1 MARRAR
7 RVLLGLGVA
16 LGLVAAAGGG
26 AMLGCGSTGG
36 ARRSAG
42 GGAESPEASGPC
54 PSEAPAPAV
63 LPGVRPEERTAAHW
77 IARSPEPDAVVLS
90 AEDIARHQSAFRAA
104 HEASP
109 DDDPLTHEDLR
120 QAPARALVEHEL
132 AERLAYLRDRVEDGR
147 YVAANGEQLSG
158 EAARAFDAP
167 SAIPPLLDELRRVE
181 QDATLWCGPRA
192 EGLYQG
198 PKPDL
203 AFDRNVCSTVRK
215 GEIVRVMARWSG
227 GMQLVRTPYAF
238 GWLAGDSELSE
249 PLGRGE
255 IDDALQPRR
264 RDLTRRA
271 LLEEAFRYLDSPYGW
286 GGKDGGR
293 DCSRFVMDV
302 FSSFGLDLPRH
313 SSGQAK
319 AGSMVVDVTPLKSG
333 REREALLDAA
343 QQRGIVLLHFPG
355 HVMLYLG
362 RNESG
367 RPMVMHAFAEYLE
380 ACSPDETAETGR
392 EETLRRVD
400 RVQVSDMTLGE
411 GTTRTSFLERLTH
424 VTIFGQS
431 PGPAL
436 LGAVARRPAA
446 PVDQPAQCRDSDE
459 VKMLVSPRKAHPG
472 APLRV
477 LVASER
483 DLGSVA
489 IELTGPTGRHRPELH
504 RTGGPPFGYW
514 AELSA
519 PAEGKWTARIGDGD
533 RVEACEAVTVHEEG
547 DPIQANGGRVWTP
560 RRAWTRGTENL
571 FALWVEQLF
580 DYPLDDRT
588 WPNLAELLA
597 DRDHNVLHG
606 FLGQGEEGKLSLRPD
621 CADLPYF
628 LRAYFSWKLRLPFA
642 YRHCNR
648 GFDDKAPYCDHD
660 LKGNLA
666 SIEDAGTEVRAFDD
680 FARLNV
686 ANGVHS
692 GSGRCAPQDS
702 ENDYYPIALERPAIK
717 PGTIFADP
725 YGHLFVIA
733 KWVPQGV
740 GDYGILVGADA
751 QPDGTIGRRRFWPGS
766 FLFTPDTSL
775 AGAGFKA
782 FRPTTFSRGRLRQI
796 DNASI
801 AGLGLPPFSMQQYEG
816 TKQDFYDRVEA
827 LINPRPLEPEAMLDV
842 LIAALYEQV
851 KRRVVSVQNA
861 EDYKAGHRGAIEMPT
876 GHSIFETTGAW
887 ENYSTPSRDMRL
899 LIAMDTVLGF
909 PDAVKRTPD
918 RFGVAA
924 SEVDA
929 TIANLRAYLDRELA
943 AKRFSYRRSD
953 GHEQPLTVKD
963 VVDRAEA
970 FEMAYNPNDC
980 VEIRWAAPEG
990 SDERSSC
997 RQFAPAAQRDKM
1009 TRYRAWFA
1017 ERKRPPR

>member
-1 MARRAR
+1 M
-7 RVLLGLGVA
+7 LLGLGVA
-16 LGLVAAAGGG
+16 LGLIAATSG
-26 AMLGCGSTGG
+26 AAIVGCGSAGG

-54 PSEAPAPAV
+54 PIEAAAPAV
-63 LPGVRPEERTAAHW
+63 LPGVRAEERTAAYW
-77 IARSPEPDAVVLS
+77 IGRSPDPDVVVLG
-90 AEDIARHQSAFRAA
+90 ADDIARHEAAFRAA
-104 HEASP
+104 HDASP
-109 DDDPLTHEDLR
+109 NDDPLTHEDIR
-120 QAPARALVEHEL
+120 HPPSRALVEHEL
-132 AERLAYLRDRVEDGR
+132 GERLSYLGERVKDGR
-147 YVAANGEQLSG
+147 YLAANGEKLSG
-158 EAARAFDAP
+158 DAARVFEAP
-167 SAIPPLLDELRRVE
+167 AATPPLLDELRRVE

-192 EGLYQG
+192 EGLFKG
-198 PKPDL
+198 PEPDL
-203 AFDRNVCSTVRK
+203 AFDRNVCSTVRQ
-215 GEIVRVMARWSG
+215 GEVLRVVARWPG

-238 GWLAGDSELSE
+238 GWLAGDAALSA
-249 PLGRGE
+249 PLGRVE
-255 IDDALQPRR
+255 ADAALAPSR
-264 RDLTRRA
+264 RDMTRRA
-271 LLEEAFRYLDSPYGW
+271 VSEEAFRHLDSPYGW
-286 GGKDGGR
+286 GGKNGGR
-293 DCSRFVMDV
+293 DCSRFLMDV
-302 FSSFGLDLPRH
+302 FGAFGLDLPRH
-313 SSGQAK
+313 SGGQAQ
-319 AGSMVVDVTPLKSG
+319 AGSMVIDVTPLKSE
-333 REREALLDAA
+333 REREVLLDAA
-343 QQRGIVLLHFPG
+343 QERGIVLLHFPG
-355 HVMLYLG
+355 HIMLYLG
-362 RNESG
+362 RNDAE

-380 ACSPDETAETGR
+380 ACGAEEAAETGR
-392 EETLRRVD
+392 KETLRRVD
-400 RVQVSDMTLGE
+400 RVQVSDMTLGR
-411 GTTRTSFLERLTH
+411 GTSRTSFLERLTH
-424 VTIFGQS
+424 VTILGQT

-436 LGAVARRPAA
+436 LGAVTRRPAA
-446 PVDQPAQCRDSDE
+446 PVDEPERCGDSE
-459 VKMLVSPRKAHPG
+459 QVTMLTSPRRPHPG

-477 LVASER
+477 LVAAER

-489 IELTGPTGRHRPELH
+489 IELTGPSGRHRPTMH
-504 RTGGPPFGYW
+504 RMGGPPFGYW
-514 AELSA
+514 AELPA
-519 PAEGKWTARIGDGD
+519 PAEGKWTVRIGDGD
-533 RVEACEAVTVHEEG
+533 RIEACEALTVHEEG
-547 DPIQANGGRVWTP
+547 DTIQANGGRVWTP
-560 RRAWTRGTENL
+560 QRRWTPGMENL

-588 WPNLAELLA
+588 WPNLKELLA
-597 DRDHNVLHG
+597 SRDHNVLHG
-606 FLGQGEEGKLSLRPD
+606 HLGQGEEDKLTLKPD

-666 SIEDAGTEVRAFDD
+666 TIEDAGTEVRAFDE

-702 ENDYYPIALERPAIK
+702 ENDYYPIALARPAIK
-717 PGTIFADP
+717 PGTMFADP

-782 FRPTTFSRGRLRQI
+782 FRPTTFSRGRLRQT
-796 DNASI
+796 DNAAI
-801 AGLGLPPFSMQQYEG
+801 AGLGLTPFSMQQYEG
-816 TKQDFYDRVEA
+816 SKQDFYDRVEA

-842 LIAALYEQV
+842 LIAALHEQV

-861 EDYKAGHRGAIEMPT
+861 EDYKAGRRGAIEMPS

-909 PDAVKRTPD
+909 PDGVKRAPE

-924 SEVDA
+924 AEVDA
-929 TIANLRAYLDRELA
+929 RVAELRAYLDRELRTKTFA
-943 AKRFSYRRSD
+943 YRRSD
-953 GHEQPLTVKD
+953 GSDQPLTVKD

-990 SDERSSC
+990 SAERSPC
-997 RQFAPAAQRDKM
+997 RQFAPAAQRNKM
-1009 TRYRAWFA
+1009 AGYRSWFA
-1017 ERKRPPR
+1017 ERKRPAR